1 MKTVIVRLPTLAA
14 SRGPYRASLAK
25 AYQTFRA
32 AHTNAGPQ
40 PADEK
45 KAIDKY
51 FAGAITPTEL
61 TDMSKQVFG
70 KLGFTPKSSLMA
82 VSSCPDEI
90 NRTMDSFNDYWGDSF
105 HLGGLAGIP
114 FTGKTGFGAY
124 AAHVPDNGQLL
135 VVFAPHVGVSSDG
148 KVGSVL
154 RAGMGGQSGACG
166 AAIAALGN
174 AGKGGAVPQTH
185 ECLVGDGQQDI
196 INKIVLDGYDQ
207 LEHIKDDDG
216 KMAKLAD
223 VIYQKAKDEIRSII
237 PEEIKIPVGL
247 IGGIQIN
254 TDYTSPSDY
263 FLVKDVMYKAPED
276 TSFEPL
282 N

>member
-70 KLGFTPKSSLMA
+70 KLGFTPKVGIRGIITCLEKGQVEGWSWSSLMA

-124 AAHVPDNGQLL
+124 AAHVP
-135 VVFAPHVGVSSDG
+135 
-148 KVGSVL
+148 
-154 RAGMGGQSGACG
+154 
-166 AAIAALGN
+166 
-174 AGKGGAVPQTH
+174 
-185 ECLVGDGQQDI
+185 
-196 INKIVLDGYDQ
+196 
-207 LEHIKDDDG
+207 
-216 KMAKLAD
+216 
-223 VIYQKAKDEIRSII
+223 
-237 PEEIKIPVGL
+237 
-247 IGGIQIN
+247 
-254 TDYTSPSDY
+254 
-263 FLVKDVMYKAPED
+263 VMY
-276 TSFEPL
+276 
-282 N
+282 